1 MDCRVLGFPV
11 LLHLQELLKLMS
23 TESVMPFN
31 YLNLCFPFLL
41 LLSIFPRIRVI
52 SNELTLLIRW
62 PKYWSFSFSIRPF
75 NGYSGL
81 ISFRIDWFD
90 FLAVQVT
97 LKILPQHHSLKASIL
112 QQSAF
117 LMVQLSYPHMIT
129 GKTVTLTI
137 QTFVHK
143 VMSLLFNMLS
153 RFVTAFLP
161 RSNHLLISLLQSP
174 STSDFGTQENKVC
187 HCFHFFPF
195 YLPWSDGTRL
205 GKVSFHSNH
214 KERQCQRMLKL
225 PHSCTHLTR

>member
-11 LLHLQELLKLMS
+11 LLRLQELLKLMS

-97 LKILPQHHSLKASIL
+97 LKILLQHHSLKASIL

-137 QTFVHK
+137 QTFVRK

-161 RSNHLLISLLQSP
+161 RSKRLLNSWLQSP
-174 STSDFGTQENKVC
+174 SAVILESKKIISATVST
-187 HCFHFFPF
+187 FFLI
-195 YLPWSDGTRL
+195 YLPWSDGTKCHDL
-205 GKVSFHSNH
+205 GFFFFFF
-214 KERQCQRMLKL
+214 
-225 PHSCTHLTR
+225 